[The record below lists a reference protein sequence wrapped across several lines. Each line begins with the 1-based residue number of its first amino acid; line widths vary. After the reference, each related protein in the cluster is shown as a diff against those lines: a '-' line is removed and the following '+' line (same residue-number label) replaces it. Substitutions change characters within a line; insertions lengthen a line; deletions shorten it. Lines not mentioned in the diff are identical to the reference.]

1 MFNKCQYN
9 CNLQTPDGYC
19 KVTAC
24 INPEHNGSGT
34 YIVDCDAL
42 EKIKM
47 QRDPDYGRGIYS

>member
-24 INPEHNGSGT
+24 INQRYNGSGT
-34 YIVDCDAL
+34 YTVDRDDL

-47 QRDPDYGRGIYS
+47 LRDPDYGRGIYS